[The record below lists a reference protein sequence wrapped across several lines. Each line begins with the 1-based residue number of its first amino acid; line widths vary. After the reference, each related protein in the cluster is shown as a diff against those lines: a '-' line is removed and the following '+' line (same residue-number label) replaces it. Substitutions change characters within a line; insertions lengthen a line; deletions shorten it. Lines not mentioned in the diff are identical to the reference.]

1 MIAYDD
7 FAKLDI
13 RMGTVESA
21 EDVPGSE
28 KLLKLVVN
36 VGEEKRTLMAGIKK
50 AYAKEQLIGRQIAIL
65 FNLEPRMI
73 FGVESHGMILAAEDA
88 DGKLSVLCPDKG
100 MANGAK
106 VK

>member
-13 RMGTVESA
+13 RIGTVESA

-36 VGEEKRTLMAGIKK
+36 VGEEKRTLMAGIRKW
-50 AYAKEQLIGRQIAIL
+50 YSKEQLIGKQIAIL
-65 FNLEPRMI
+65 FNLEPRRI
-73 FGVESHGMILAAEDA
+73 FGVESHGMVLAAEDIN
-88 DGKLSVLCPDKG
+88 GNLSVLLPDKG